1 MVYLQ
6 LKEDF
11 EQEGK
16 TNIFIVFLSVEISII
31 IPVYQL

>member
-16 TNIFIVFLSVEISII
+16 TIFIVFLSVEISII